1 MEQSELGKTEEHNH
15 SSAEL
20 SEQAMADAPQS
31 ADEPVAVD
39 AAPATEDSTP
49 NPPADNSTPA
59 AVVDVG
65 YKRGELVDGVIVS
78 TSPTSITIQLA
89 NGREGIIP
97 NSELER
103 MDVKRLED
111 FVVGKPLKVVVVN
124 PYNRQG
130 QTILSYTL
138 ALEELDWLE
147 AASYQASKE
156 IYHSKISGYN
166 KGGLIVRFGRL
177 RGFLPHSQIS
187 ETRLAASEGETPEQR
202 YTQMINQPI
211 SVKVMEVDRDRNRL
225 ILSERAAMREVRQQ
239 RKSSLINELKVGEER
254 EGTVVSLENFGAFVD
269 IGGAEGLV
277 HVTEITHKHITHP
290 NQALKVGQKVRVRV
304 INIDSA
310 KNRIGLS
317 IKALESDPWDEVVA
331 RYQRGMLVRGTI
343 TKLTKFGAF
352 ARIEGDDDQEVE
364 GLIHI
369 SELSDERVEHPS
381 AVVKRGDV
389 LTLRV
394 IKLDVAEKR
403 LGLSI
408 KQVNSA
414 EFLDEDLAFAFEHP
428 DRVAIPTPAPTT
440 TSKREGAPLKSA
452 PASGVSTPASGVST
466 PASGVSTPANEEN
479 TPPAAANGSEEN

>member
-1 MEQSELGKTEEHNH
+1 MEQSELGKTEELNN

-20 SEQAMADAPQS
+20 SEQAMADVPQS
-31 ADEPVAVD
+31 TDETVAPIVD
-39 AAPATEDSTP
+39 EAPATATEDSTP
-49 NPPADNSTPA
+49 HPTADNSAPATP
-59 AVVDVG
+59 VDVG
-65 YKRGELVDGVIVS
+65 YKRGELVEGVVAS
-78 TSPTSITIQLA
+78 TSPTSITLQLP

-111 FVVGKPLKVVVVN
+111 FVMGKSVQVVVVN

-147 AASYQASKE
+147 AASYQESKE
-156 IYHSKISGYN
+156 VYHSKVSGYN

-187 ETRLAASEGETPEQR
+187 ESRIANAEGETPEQR

-211 SVKVMEVDRDRNRL
+211 SVKVMEVERPRNRL

-239 RKSSLINELKVGEER
+239 RKSSLINELQVGEER
-254 EGTVVSLENFGAFVD
+254 DGRVVSLENFGAFVD

-277 HVTEITHKHITHP
+277 HVTEITHKHITHA
-290 NQALKVGQKVRVRV
+290 NQALKIGQAVRVRV
-304 INIDSA
+304 INIDPA
-310 KNRIGLS
+310 NNRIGLS
-317 IKALESDPWDEVVA
+317 IKAMESDPWDEIVA
-331 RYQRGMLVRGTI
+331 RYARGVLVRGTI

-352 ARIEGDDDQEVE
+352 ARIEGDQDVE

-369 SELSDERVEHPS
+369 SELSEDRVEHPS
-381 AVVKRGDV
+381 VVVKRGDV
-389 LTLRV
+389 MTLRV
-394 IKLDVAEKR
+394 IKIDVAEKR

-414 EFLDEDLAFAFEHP
+414 EFLDDDLNFAFENP
-428 DRVAIPTPAPTT
+428 DRVVIPDVKPTT
-440 TSKREGAPLKSA
+440 VSKREGAPLKTA
-452 PASGVSTPASGVST
+452 PAKVEAVEEAPAPV
-466 PASGVSTPANEEN
+466 ADVEEVAQA
-479 TPPAAANGSEEN
+479 TEETSAEE